1 MREKKKREIWK
12 VIEKVEPL
20 VLKFLYLLLWL

>member
-1 MREKKKREIWK
+1 MREKKKREIWE